1 MNGDEGLK
9 TFARKHDGAASPAS
23 FRMLAVVTDAYGG
36 YGGIAQHNRDFL
48 GALAQSGLFRVIRV
62 LPRLS
67 PMPSGELPGAIQQES
82 PILCRFLYAARA
94 LVRTLQ
100 IRPDVILNSHLHHSG
115 LSLIL
120 ARLVGAKLIS
130 QLHGTEV
137 WTPLTRL
144 QRKALEASDLIFTV
158 SRDTR
163 ARTLAQLTSAPERVV
178 VLNNTFGGQFCP
190 GDRMHARGLLGLNEE
205 VVILTVARLD
215 DRNGYKGHDRVIQML
230 PLLAARGHDVAY
242 LIAGQGPDR
251 QRLENMAANLG
262 VSQRV
267 RFLGMVKDQELPD
280 LYRAADL
287 FALPSTGEGFGIAF
301 VEAMACGTPAIGL
314 SIGGS
319 SDALADGL
327 LGTCVDPD
335 VFPEALIAAIE
346 TCRSGRSELPVLIR
360 ERFGQESYAR
370 ELTEHMRSLLF

>member
-1 MNGDEGLK
+1 MSGDDGLE
-9 TFARKHDGAASPAS
+9 TVARRHDGGASPAGS
-23 FRMLAVVTDAYGG
+23 CMLAIVTDAYGG

-48 GALAQSGLFRVIRV
+48 GALAQSGLFRAIRI
-62 LPRLS
+62 LPRLT
-67 PMPSGELPGAIQQES
+67 PMPSGELPGAIQQER
-82 PILCRFLYAARA
+82 PILGRFWYAARA
-94 LVRTLQ
+94 LIRALQ

-120 ARLVGAKLIS
+120 ARLVGAKLVS

-137 WTPLTRL
+137 WTPLTHW

-163 ARTLAQLTSAPERVV
+163 ARTLAQLNSAPERVL
-178 VLNNTFGGQFCP
+178 VLNNTFGEQFLP
-190 GDRMHARGLLGLNEE
+190 GDRTRARALFGLGEE
-205 VVILTVARLD
+205 VAILTVARLD
-215 DRNGYKGHDRVIQML
+215 DQNGYKGHDRVIQML
-230 PLLAARGHDVAY
+230 PMICARGHNVTY

-251 QRLENMAANLG
+251 QRLEDMAANLG
-262 VSQRV
+262 VSERV
-267 RFLGMVKDQELPD
+267 RFLGMVKGQELPD

-314 SIGGS
+314 AIGGS
-319 SDALADGL
+319 PDALADGL

-335 VFPEALIAAIE
+335 AFPEALIAAIE
-346 TCRSGRSELPVLIR
+346 NCRGGRSELPDLIT
-360 ERFGQESYAR
+360 ERFGQASYAR
-370 ELTEHMRSLLF
+370 ALTQHMHALLF